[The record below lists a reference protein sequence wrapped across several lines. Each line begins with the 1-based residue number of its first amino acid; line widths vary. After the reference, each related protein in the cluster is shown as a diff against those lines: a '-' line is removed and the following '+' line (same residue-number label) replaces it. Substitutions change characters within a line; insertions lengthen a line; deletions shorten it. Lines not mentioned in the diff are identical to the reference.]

1 MGGLGFLRCGPQ
13 KQVLRGERHCE
24 AAAGLA
30 HSKGWQK
37 GATRVSLTPVPQSKV
52 NLASTSAQLDYP
64 GVRERVLEVVR
75 GLLEELGSHGAI
87 AELTEKSN
95 LDRDLGLGSLERVEL
110 LARIENALG
119 VRLPDTI
126 AAEASKPQDLIEA
139 VLRAPGSPV
148 NDAEELSGLRA
159 GMAVDRIATAGA
171 DSIVQKAE
179 TLIEVIR
186 HRGMHDASRTHL
198 IISEDVEGAEQHHT
212 MTFGELYAAAQKC
225 AEELA
230 RRGVP
235 PGGRVSL
242 MLPTSRQ
249 FFVCYAGIL
258 LAGAVPVPIYPPFR
272 ADRIEEYAER
282 QGAILNNAGVC
293 LLLTFRRAEAVAK
306 LLKPRVKSLMGV
318 VDASKLLEA
327 AEKTPPP
334 APGALPA
341 FLSGS
346 RIRKSSDLALLQYT
360 SGSTG
365 EPKGVMLTHANLLA
379 NMRSIAEGVELSR
392 EDVGVSWLP
401 LYHDMGLI
409 GAWLTLLL
417 HGTPLVVMSPLSF
430 LTRPERWLQTIS
442 KYKCTIGAAPNF
454 AYELCVRKI
463 SDKAMEGVDLS
474 SWRAALNGAEPV
486 NPETLE
492 RFISR
497 FAKYGFKREAMMPVY
512 GLAEASLGVT
522 FPPQNRGPKVDRVE
536 RETFT
541 TAGRAVSAKADDENA
556 IAFVSSGVAVPRHQ
570 VMIVD
575 EKGNELPERSEGY
588 LWFRGASATSGY
600 YLNPE
605 ATEKLF
611 AGGPAVAEGE
621 FPWVNSGD
629 KAYQAEGEIYITGR
643 VKDIIIKGGRNLYPH
658 EVEEL
663 ASRAEGIRK
672 GCVVAFGLKGEETG
686 TEKLVIV
693 GESREED
700 RRKRSAIVAAI
711 NEQVSQGLGMPPDR
725 VELIPPGS
733 IPKTSSGKLRRE
745 ETKQLYL
752 AGTLA
757 NAKPPAWIQIARLGT
772 GWYVKDALSTA
783 WRGLRTVLERIYGAY
798 FIIVFFL
805 WIVPTWAIVRN
816 FKDHR
821 AAGRFTSVALKVL
834 FFLAGIRV
842 KVVGKE
848 YMDTPGAK
856 VYASNHSSYF
866 DVLPLMLGLGVA
878 YRFVAKGEVNQMAFI
893 GTFLN
898 KMGHLSFNRHDASSR
913 LQQVEQMEEYLR
925 QGDSVFVFP
934 EGTFTPEDGVRPFQ
948 LGAFR
953 AAVATGAPV
962 IPVSLKGTRQ
972 FMRDPTIL
980 PKPTQVTITLS
991 PPIYPERVVNDD
1003 SNHLQEI
1010 VRLRDK
1016 AREAIARYSG
1026 EPLL

>member
-1 MGGLGFLRCGPQ
+1 L
-13 KQVLRGERHCE
+13 
-24 AAAGLA
+24 
-30 HSKGWQK
+30 
-37 GATRVSLTPVPQSKV
+37 KV
-52 NLASTSAQLDYP
+52 NLATTSTQLDYP
-64 GVRERVLEVVR
+64 GVRERVLDVVR
-75 GLLEELGSHGAI
+75 ELLEELGSHGAV
-87 AELTEKSN
+87 AELSEKSN

-110 LARIENALG
+110 LTRIETAFG

-126 AAEASKPQDLIEA
+126 AAEATTPQDLIEA
-139 VLRAPGSPV
+139 VVRAPGLPAMTV
-148 NDAEELSGLRA
+148 EELSGLRA
-159 GMAVDRIATAGA
+159 GAVADRMAQEAA
-171 DSIVQKAE
+171 DSIVQRAE
-179 TLIEVIR
+179 TLVEVIR
-186 HRGMHDASRTHL
+186 HRGVHDATRTHL
-198 IISEDVEGAEQHHT
+198 IISEDSEGTEQQFT
-212 MTFGELYAAAQKC
+212 LTFGELYAAAQKC

-249 FFVCYAGIL
+249 FFICYSGIL

-306 LLKPRVKSLMGV
+306 LLKPRVKSLLGV

-327 AEKTPPP
+327 AEKAPPP

-346 RIRKSSDLALLQYT
+346 RVRRGGDLALLQYT

-365 EPKGVMLTHANLLA
+365 DPKGVMLTHANLLA

-392 EDVGVSWLP
+392 DDVGISWLP

-417 HGTPLVVMSPLSF
+417 HGTPLVVMSPLAF
-430 LTRPERWLQTIS
+430 LTRPERWLQAIS
-442 KYKCTIGAAPNF
+442 KYKGTIAAAPNF
-454 AYELCVRKI
+454 AYELCVRKV
-463 SDKAMEGVDLS
+463 SDKALEGVDLS
-474 SWRAALNGAEPV
+474 SWRAAMNGAEPV

-492 RFISR
+492 RFIGK
-497 FAKYGFKREAMMPVY
+497 FAKRGFKREAMFPVY

-522 FPPQNRGPKVDRVE
+522 FPPLSRGPKIDRVE
-536 RETFT
+536 RDAFT
-541 TAGRAVSAKADDENA
+541 MSGRAVPAGEDDENA
-556 IAFVSSGVAVPRHQ
+556 IAFVSSGYAVPRHQ
-570 VMIVD
+570 VIIVD
-575 EKGNELPERSEGY
+575 ENGAELPERKEGY

-600 YLNPE
+600 FMNPE

-611 AGGPAVAEGE
+611 AGGPLVREGE

-672 GCVVAFGLKGEETG
+672 GCVVAFGLKGHETG

-693 GESREED
+693 AESREED
-700 RRKRSAIVAAI
+700 RGKRAATVAAI
-711 NEQVSQGLGMPPDR
+711 NDNVTQGLGMPPDR

-733 IPKTSSGKLRRE
+733 IPKTSSGKLRRD

-752 AGTLA
+752 AGTLS
-757 NAKPPAWIQIARLGT
+757 NAKPPAWVQIARLGT
-772 GWYVKDALSTA
+772 GAYLKEVASAVWSGIRTAL
-783 WRGLRTVLERIYGAY
+783 EKIYGVY
-798 FIIVFFL
+798 FVIVFFL
-805 WIVPTWAIVRN
+805 WIVPSWAMVRTY
-816 FKDHR
+816 KDHR
-821 AAGRFTSVALKVL
+821 AAGRFTSAALKVL

-856 VYASNHSSYF
+856 VYASNHASYF
-866 DVLPLMLGLGVA
+866 DVLPLMLGLGVT
-878 YRFVAKGEVNQMAFI
+878 YRFVAKGEVNQMPFI

-898 KMGHLSFNRHDASSR
+898 KMGHLSFDRHNAGAR
-913 LQQVEQMEEYLR
+913 LQQVDEMEGYLR

-953 AAVATGAPV
+953 AAAATGAPV
-962 IPVSLKGTRQ
+962 IPVSLAGTRR

-980 PKPTQVTITLS
+980 PKPTSVTITLS
-991 PPIYPERVVNDD
+991 APIYPRRVAGDD
-1003 SNHLQEI
+1003 AKQLPEI
-1010 VRLRDK
+1010 VRLRDE